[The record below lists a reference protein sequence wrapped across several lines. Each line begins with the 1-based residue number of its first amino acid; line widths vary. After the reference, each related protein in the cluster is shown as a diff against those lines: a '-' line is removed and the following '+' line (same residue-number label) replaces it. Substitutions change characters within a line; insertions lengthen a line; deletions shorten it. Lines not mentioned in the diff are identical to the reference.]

1 MELDS
6 QLARKLREMNGI
18 NMRKAG
24 IIILIVGLIITII
37 TVFNYVTKETIVDI
51 GELEVTTA
59 RTHSTD
65 WSPLAGFA
73 VMVAGGVVYM
83 VGGKEQ

>member
-1 MELDS
+1 ME
-6 QLARKLREMNGI
+6 GI

-37 TVFNYVTKETIVDI
+37 NGFNYVTKETIVEI
-51 GELEVTTA
+51 GELEITSE

-65 WSPLAGFA
+65 WSPLAGVA

-83 VGGKEQ
+83 VGGKEK